1 MALTE
6 MTATIDSEQNSLEFD
21 SVPEFLR
28 DAHMPNRDNAAVRMA
43 SRMFNQKT
51 MEEQMSNL
59 PPIESEAP
67 KSDELEALWPGVH
80 QDHHDFT
87 PKAKRGPSF
96 YLTIGFAG
104 GAVISLIGVFAA
116 FSINSWVVAN
126 NKVDNK
132 TVVAIAPAGAPQPGT
147 QSSAVAVGEALIPSA
162 PQYQVQ
168 AGDTLAG
175 IAYKNYKRVS
185 PRLLDEIV
193 KANGMRSA
201 NVLNLGQKLNLP
213 EYHPAGQIA
222 TAPTGAVQQ

>member
-1 MALTE
+1 
-6 MTATIDSEQNSLEFD
+6 MTATIDSEQDSLQFD

-28 DAHMPNRDNAAVRMA
+28 DAQLPNRDNAVRMA

-80 QDHHDFT
+80 HQDHHDFT
-87 PKAKRGPSF
+87 PKPKRGPSF

-104 GAVISLIGVFAA
+104 GAVISLVGVFAA

-132 TVVAIAPAGAPQPGT
+132 TIVVVAPAGAQQASG
-147 QSSAVAVGEALIPSA
+147 QSTVAVGEALIPSA

-175 IAYKNYKRVS
+175 IAFKNYKRVS

>member
-6 MTATIDSEQNSLEFD
+6 MTATIDSEQDSLEFD

-28 DAHMPNRDNAAVRMA
+28 DAQLPNRDNAVRIA

-80 QDHHDFT
+80 TDHHDFT

-96 YLTIGFAG
+96 YLSVGFAG

-116 FSINSWVVAN
+116 FSVNNWVVAN

-132 TVVAIAPAGAPQPGT
+132 TVIAAAPAGTAQPAA
-147 QSSAVAVGEALIPSA
+147 QSTVAVGDALIPAS
-162 PQYQVQ
+162 PQYEVQ

-222 TAPTGAVQQ
+222 AAPTGAVQQ